1 MMGEEDEGKV
11 KERRKKEL
19 GGVKQI
25 LRNYKD
31 LANSQNQVL
40 NTFLMKENSY
50 KMPEAFNM

>member
-1 MMGEEDEGKV
+1 MMMGEEDEGKV

-40 NTFLMKENSY
+40 NTFLMK
-50 KMPEAFNM
+50 